1 MSERLYRIELP
12 WGMEPT
18 VEQVVLI
25 EKLSGKPVR
34 FSGDN
39 PKQLDWGSTDIEA
52 TLKEAEPL
60 LPFTIKEGLP
70 YSRHVSDAEAAEA
83 MRLRVDVAAPVNER
97 CNVVVAGNGML
108 QSVDSVQLLAD
119 ACTNDLQGHLNNGW
133 RILAIC
139 VQPDQRRPDYVLGKI
154 GGAA

>member
-34 FSGDN
+34 FRGDS

-70 YSRHVSDAEAAEA
+70 YSRHVPDAEVAGA
-83 MRLRVDVAAPVNER
+83 MTPRVDVAAPVNER

-108 QSVDSVQLLAD
+108 WSVDTVKVLSD
-119 ACTNDLQGHLNNGW
+119 SCTDSLQRELTDGW

-154 GGAA
+154 GGAS